1 MKLKTIIV
9 EDDASYQKLLSHIL
23 KSQCPEKVEVVDITS
38 TVDQSVKSIKKHKP
52 QLVFLDIQLK
62 DDADGGF
69 EILRNFDEID
79 FMIVFTTGDDSSTNI
94 LSPINAFDAVKY
106 LVKPFKPKDVVESVN
121 KVKQNFENKNALLE
135 LNVLKK
141 FLDQLVRQNR
151 PKRVAIRKARQFI
164 YLPYQSVIMMQAN
177 GNGSDVFTEDCKS
190 TDSIDSLKEYENK
203 LPKSVFLRT
212 SQSFLINLNHV
223 KSYSTE
229 DGGIIYLS
237 CGHWVPLRRNRDDF
251 FDFLK

>member
-9 EDDASYQKLLSHIL
+9 EDEPSYQKILHHIL
-23 KSQCPEKVEVVDITS
+23 KHKCTDTVDVVDITA
-38 TVDQSVKSIKKHKP
+38 TVDESVKSIKKHKP

-62 DDADGGF
+62 ENADGGF
-69 EILRNFDEID
+69 EILQNFDEID
-79 FMIVFTTGDDSSTNI
+79 FMIVFTTGDDTSTRI
-94 LSPINAFDAVKY
+94 LSAINAFDAVKY
-106 LVKPFKPKDVVESVN
+106 LVKPLSPNDVIDAVN
-121 KVKQNFENKNALLE
+121 KVKKNFENKNALIE
-135 LNVLKK
+135 LNILKK
-141 FLDQLVRQNR
+141 LIDQLVRENR
-151 PKRVAIRKARQFI
+151 PKRVAIRKARKFI
-164 YLPYQSVIMMQAN
+164 YLPYQAVVMMQAD
-177 GNGSDVFTEDCKS
+177 GNGSEVFTGDCKS

-203 LPKSVFLRT
+203 LPRSVFLRT

-237 CGHWVPLRRNRDDF
+237 CGHWVPLTRNREDF